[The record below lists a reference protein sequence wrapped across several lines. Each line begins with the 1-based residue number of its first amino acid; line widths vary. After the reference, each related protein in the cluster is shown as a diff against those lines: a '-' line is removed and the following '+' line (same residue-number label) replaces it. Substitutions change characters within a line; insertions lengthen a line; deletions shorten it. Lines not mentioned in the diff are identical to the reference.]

1 MFEKNYLLKQ
11 LRDFLN
17 IYENKPIQNN
27 HSGMRVEH
35 CFALYC
41 FLRELKPKHII
52 ESGVWRGQTTWL
64 IRKAIQNIDLYSID
78 TDLSQ
83 KTISFEDVNYLEKD
97 ITNYDWTKL
106 DKDKT
111 LIIFDDHVCFSKRI
125 DFLLKN
131 KFKHII
137 FDDNLPN
144 NFISYYTPKI
154 IYEKDI
160 LIKKKYIKYTNIK
173 RFTYFIYDYFIK
185 NKYDKRFS
193 INFENKFVKI
203 IYPSLDNHETVKK
216 IKMFRDR
223 IQTYYEFPPI
233 LKFDIKKR
241 FKKIIKEF
249 NVDVEKLN
257 YNVSEPITSENEFQF
272 NNKILDEMSLQYGNI
287 CYLNLK

>member
-1 MFEKNYLLKQ
+1 MFEKNYLLKE

-106 DKDKT
+106 ENDKT

-154 IYEKDI
+154 IYEKDV

-203 IYPSLDNHETVKK
+203 IYPPSDNHETVKK
-216 IKMFRDR
+216 IKMLRDR

-233 LKFDIKKR
+233 IKFDIKKR

-257 YNVSEPITSENEFQF
+257 FNVSEPITSKNEFQF